1 MESPLGLQIF
11 KFLNVTKAASSGPLL
26 ACLLAKEWNMTIS
39 ASAMIAMGRIQR
51 SRWQQLGFGS
61 KKFLYLSIL
70 YILHILVRIC
80 VYRMNPY
87 DILIAACME
96 GGSDSKFSVLWAN
109 ASKSTCFPLPL
120 GSLGSAFMIIKRF

>member
-1 MESPLGLQIF
+1 MESPLGLQIS

-26 ACLLAKEWNMTIS
+26 ASLPKEWNMTIS

-61 KKFLYLSIL
+61 KKFVYLSTL

-80 VYRMNPY
+80 VYRMT

-120 GSLGSAFMIIKRF
+120 SSLGSAFMIIKRF